1 MKIIGALDIVYTLLE
16 ILCYVFIYSFVY
28 KHNSR
33 MLKDSIISVETF
45 KMRQR
50 QSAISVSGQM
60 YILLVKIVNII
71 IMNIALV
78 MSGNNVD
85 VLEIANCLRV
95 FQFGIVSIVQVVSTS
110 ELRRKLLQFMMEHI
124 E

>member
-1 MKIIGALDIVYTLLE
+1 
-16 ILCYVFIYSFVY
+16 
-28 KHNSR
+28 

-124 E
+124 EWKYVIIALIHK

>member
-1 MKIIGALDIVYTLLE
+1 
-16 ILCYVFIYSFVY
+16 
-28 KHNSR
+28 

-50 QSAISVSGQM
+50 QNAFSVSGQM
-60 YILLVKIVNII
+60 YIFLVKVVNIVI
-71 IMNIALV
+71 INLALL

-85 VLEIANCLRV
+85 VLEVANCLRV
-95 FQFGIVSIVQVVSTS
+95 FQFGIVSVVQVVSTN
-110 ELRRKLLQFMMEHI
+110 ELRRKLNQLINDHI